1 MLGTQGVGLVL
12 RWDIFLLFHLT
23 TFLFFSNLA
32 PSNQRRLFFFRRRLS
47 RYRYRRSQHFYSK
60 IYFPC
65 FLVFYCFLDH
75 FQQQVLESLASPA
88 GAFRL
93 IFTLLPTSKDEPKSA
108 YGGGYGN
115 ASEKAPSLGPG
126 GSSLVGHGEMLRSP
140 IFFALFSTEEPGPR
154 LRKRH
159 DFVDFGLNSG
169 PKNYYVLCL
178 LSVAWTV
185 RTLSGAALFVP
196 SGPPP
201 HRSKKYTLPI
211 LLYANRE
218 KDWALVKKQNGDL
231 RETRKQ
237 FFDTFFSCMFQC
249 SHLTMTVA
257 IGFEGSANKLGIGI
271 IKDGVVLSNVRTTYI
286 TPPGQGLRCT

>member
-1 MLGTQGVGLVL
+1 MNGDSSFSGGGFLVIDIVGVNTFTQ
-12 RWDIFLLFHLT
+12 RYILT
-23 TFLFFSNLA
+23 
-32 PSNQRRLFFFRRRLS
+32 
-47 RYRYRRSQHFYSK
+47 
-60 IYFPC
+60 C

-140 IFFALFSTEEPGPR
+140 MFFALFSTEEPGPR

-169 PKNYYVLCL
+169 PKNYYVHCL

-196 SGPPP
+196 SRPPP
-201 HRSKKYTLPI
+201 HSLQEIHITHTP
-211 LLYANRE
+211 
-218 KDWALVKKQNGDL
+218 L
-231 RETRKQ
+231 RK
-237 FFDTFFSCMFQC
+237 S
-249 SHLTMTVA
+249 
-257 IGFEGSANKLGIGI
+257 
-271 IKDGVVLSNVRTTYI
+271 
-286 TPPGQGLRCT
+286 